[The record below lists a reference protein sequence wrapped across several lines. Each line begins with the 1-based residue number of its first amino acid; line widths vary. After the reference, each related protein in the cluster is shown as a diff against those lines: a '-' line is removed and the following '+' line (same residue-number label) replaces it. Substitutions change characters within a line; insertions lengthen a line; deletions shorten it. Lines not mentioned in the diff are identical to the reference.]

1 MKNINEENKKD
12 NKIKLEKEAIEE
24 ENKASMDSMEVSEIV
39 GMLNGFDDIEIIGIK
54 AVAYLFHILSSKPF
68 FFGQNE
74 DAYIEEMSN
83 IGIPINSIEDY
94 LDSAIMSFF
103 MLKNKT
109 NDIVKAVEYAD
120 NSVKKILMSGFFMG
134 FIKRQDESKQ
144 TKAEKDRLVYISPY
158 EYKMGIKAG
167 LFKTKYFINDFKVS
181 NFSFVNAELNTS
193 EQSVIFNMK
202 PSSGK
207 DNLTFKTTLSNLLN
221 IFVDY
226 EFNKDYFSLIDKN
239 EALGA
244 YALLQLTGIINTLSS
259 LVNIDLD
266 KEKIKEIKE
275 NGIEEMD
282 LDIES
287 SVLKKIATD
296 DESDEYEKFKEENNK
311 EINSLLL

>member
-24 ENKASMDSMEVSEIV
+24 ENKASMDSMEISEVV

-54 AVAYLFHILSSKPF
+54 AVAYLFHILSNKPF

-74 DAYIEEMSN
+74 DTYIEEMSN
-83 IGIPINSIEDY
+83 IGVPINSIEDY

-103 MLKNKT
+103 ILKNKT
-109 NDIVKAVEYAD
+109 NDVVKAVEYAD

-134 FIKRQDESKQ
+134 FIKRQDENKQ

-167 LFKTKYFINDFKVS
+167 LLKTKYFINDFKVS

-202 PSSGK
+202 SPSGK
-207 DNLTFKTTLSNLLN
+207 DNLTFKTTLSNLFN

-259 LVNIDLD
+259 LVNTGLD

-282 LDIES
+282 LDVES

>member
-24 ENKASMDSMEVSEIV
+24 ENKASMDSMEISEVV

-54 AVAYLFHILSSKPF
+54 AVAYLFHILSNKPF

-74 DAYIEEMSN
+74 DTYIEEMSN
-83 IGIPINSIEDY
+83 IGVPINSIEDY

-109 NDIVKAVEYAD
+109 NDVVKAVEYAD

-134 FIKRQDESKQ
+134 FIKRQDENKQ

-167 LFKTKYFINDFKVS
+167 LLKTKYFINDFKVS

-202 PSSGK
+202 SPSGK
-207 DNLTFKTTLSNLLN
+207 DNLTFKTTLSNLFN

-259 LVNIDLD
+259 LVNTGLD

-282 LDIES
+282 LDVES

>member
-54 AVAYLFHILSSKPF
+54 AVAYLFHILSNKPF

-158 EYKMGIKAG
+158 EYKMGIKSG

-282 LDIES
+282 LDVES

>member
-24 ENKASMDSMEVSEIV
+24 ENKASMDSMEISEVV

-54 AVAYLFHILSSKPF
+54 AVAYLFHILSNKPF

-74 DAYIEEMSN
+74 DTYIEEMSN
-83 IGIPINSIEDY
+83 IGVPINSIEDY

-109 NDIVKAVEYAD
+109 NDVVKAVEYAD

-134 FIKRQDESKQ
+134 FIKRQDENKQ
-144 TKAEKDRLVYISPY
+144 IKAEKDRLVYISPY

-167 LFKTKYFINDFKVS
+167 LLKTKYFINDFKVS

-202 PSSGK
+202 SPSGK
-207 DNLTFKTTLSNLLN
+207 DNLTFKTTLSNLFN

-259 LVNIDLD
+259 LVNTGLD

-282 LDIES
+282 LDVES